1 VLWQRLS
8 AIQVERLNPFRPCSR
23 LHGTMK
29 RSHTLILMQITLDI
43 PEELFAKLGGLNQ
56 NLPQILELGANELLS
71 RPQTG
76 FTGFAEVLDFLAN
89 LPTPEEILNLRPSSA
104 LQTQID
110 RLSEKYQA
118 QDLTPSEEQ
127 LWQQYEYLEHV
138 IRMAK
143 AKAYSRLNPA
153 P

>member
-1 VLWQRLS
+1 M
-8 AIQVERLNPFRPCSR
+8 EGSR
-23 LHGTMK
+23 
-29 RSHTLILMQITLDI
+29 TLILMQITLDI
-43 PEELFAKLGGLNQ
+43 PEELFAKLGTLDQ

-71 RPQTG
+71 RPQAG

-89 LPTPEEILNLRPSSA
+89 LPTPEEILNLRPSPA
-104 LQTQID
+104 LQDQID

-118 QDLTPSEEQ
+118 HDLTASEQQ

-143 AKAYSRLNPA
+143 AKVYSKLNA
-153 P
+153 AL

>member
-1 VLWQRLS
+1 M
-8 AIQVERLNPFRPCSR
+8 EGSR
-23 LHGTMK
+23 
-29 RSHTLILMQITLDI
+29 TLILMQITLDI
-43 PEELFAKLGGLNQ
+43 PEELFAKLGTLDQ

-89 LPTPEEILNLRPSSA
+89 LPTPEEILNLRPSPA
-104 LQTQID
+104 LQAQID
-110 RLSEKYQA
+110 RLSEKYQTH
-118 QDLTPSEEQ
+118 DLTAAEQQ
-127 LWQQYEYLEHV
+127 LWQQYEYLEHI

-143 AKAYSRLNPA
+143 AKAYSKLNPA

>member
-1 VLWQRLS
+1 M
-8 AIQVERLNPFRPCSR
+8 EGSR
-23 LHGTMK
+23 
-29 RSHTLILMQITLDI
+29 TLILMQITLDI
-43 PEELFAKLGGLNQ
+43 PEELFAKLGTLDQ

-71 RPQTG
+71 RSQTG

-89 LPTPEEILNLRPSSA
+89 LPTPEEILNLRPSPT
-104 LQTQID
+104 LQAQID

-118 QDLTPSEEQ
+118 HDLTAAEQQ

-143 AKAYSRLNPA
+143 AKAYSKLNLA

>member
-1 VLWQRLS
+1 MS
-8 AIQVERLNPFRPCSR
+8 DRPCSK
-23 LHGTMK
+23 LHGTIKESPTPMQ
-29 RSHTLILMQITLDI
+29 MQITVDI
-43 PEELFAKLGGLNQ
+43 PEELFAKLGTLDQ
-56 NLPQILELGANELLS
+56 NLPQILELGANELLA

-89 LPTPEEILNLRPSSA
+89 LPTPEEILNLRPSPQ
-104 LQTQID
+104 LQAQID

-118 QDLTPSEEQ
+118 QDLTPTEHQ

-143 AKAYSRLNPA
+143 AKAYAKLNPV

>member
-1 VLWQRLS
+1 
-8 AIQVERLNPFRPCSR
+8 
-23 LHGTMK
+23 
-29 RSHTLILMQITLDI
+29 MQITLDI
-43 PEELFAKLGGLNQ
+43 PEELFAKLGTLGQ

-71 RPQTG
+71 RPQAG

-89 LPTPEEILNLRPSSA
+89 LPTPEEILTLRPSLE
-104 LQTQID
+104 LQVQID

-118 QDLTPSEEQ
+118 QDLTAAEQQ

-143 AKAYSRLNPA
+143 AKAYVKLTA
-153 P
+153 Q